1 MRTGKQKRY
10 DRVLAFEGCIAGGI
24 YLVLKTAERL
34 QEDIEMGNGYEILI
48 DRSIELG
55 ALEAKLVPTK
65 EIVFDDRS
73 FLKCR
78 FGCNRWGKYWSCPP
92 NLALTPERFMD
103 AFEKYDQSIFIKVS
117 DPKLGQEVAVAI
129 EKEAMLSHGCMFA
142 FAMAMCVQC
151 EECAFPDPCRYPHLA
166 RPSMDGYGVDIG
178 KTLEPLGF
186 KVEFDKKGEFL
197 PIWYVMVLLD

>member
-1 MRTGKQKRY
+1 METRY
-10 DRVLAFEGCIAGGI
+10 EP
-24 YLVLKTAERL
+24 
-34 QEDIEMGNGYEILI
+34 LI

-55 ALEAKLVPTK
+55 ALEARLVPAD

-78 FGCNRWGKYWSCPP
+78 FGCNRWGKYWTCPP
-92 NLALTPERFMD
+92 NLALTPERFM
-103 AFEKYDQSIFIKVS
+103 AGFEKYDHSIFIKVPE
-117 DPKLGQEVAVAI
+117 PKLGQEVAVAI
-129 EKEAMLSHGCMFA
+129 EKEAMLSYGCSFA

-186 KVEFDKKGEFL
+186 TVEFDKTGAML
-197 PIWYVMVLLD
+197 PVWYVMVLLD

>member
-1 MRTGKQKRY
+1 
-10 DRVLAFEGCIAGGI
+10 
-24 YLVLKTAERL
+24 
-34 QEDIEMGNGYEILI
+34 MGRGYETLI

-55 ALEAKLVPTK
+55 SIEARLVPTN
-65 EIVFDDRS
+65 EIVFDDRA

-78 FGCNRWGKYWSCPP
+78 FGCNRWGKYWTCPP

-103 AFEKYDQSIFIKVS
+103 AFEKYDQSIFIKAS
-117 DPKLGQEVAVAI
+117 DPGLGQEAAVAI

-151 EECAFPDPCRYPHLA
+151 EECAFPDPCRHPHLA

-186 KVEFDKKGEFL
+186 KVELDKKGEFL
-197 PIWYVMVLLD
+197 PVWYVMVLLD